1 MGWLRRVFGPS
12 RKEIWHQFC
21 DEVGGQ
27 YHVGG
32 FLKSDKVII
41 RHGAWTTVLDTVNQN
56 AGQHSQ
62 TYTRIRAPYVNPGG
76 FRFTIYRK
84 TIFTGIGKLLGM
96 QDVEV
101 GDPDFDAAFV
111 VRGNDEGRLRALLA
125 NERIRQLIAM
135 QPAIYFT
142 VKDDEGRF
150 GPKFPKEVDEIYF
163 GVAGVIKDLD
173 RLKALYYLF
182 VETLN
187 HLCQIGAASED
198 DPNLEL

>member
-1 MGWLRRVFGPS
+1 MT
-12 RKEIWHQFC
+12 K
-21 DEVGGQ
+21 
-27 YHVGG
+27 
-32 FLKSDKVII
+32 
-41 RHGAWTTVLDTVNQN
+41 
-56 AGQHSQ
+56 
-62 TYTRIRAPYVNPGG
+62 
-76 FRFTIYRK
+76 
-84 TIFTGIGKLLGM
+84 
-96 QDVEV
+96 
-101 GDPDFDAAFV
+101 GDF
-111 VRGNDEGRLRALLA
+111 ALLA